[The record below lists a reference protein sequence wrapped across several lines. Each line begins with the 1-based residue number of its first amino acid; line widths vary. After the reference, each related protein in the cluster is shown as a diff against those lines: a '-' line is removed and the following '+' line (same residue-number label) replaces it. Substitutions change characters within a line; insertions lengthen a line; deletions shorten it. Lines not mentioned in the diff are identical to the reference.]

1 MCTCVHSCI
10 YMHSASLRAQVF
22 ISLPITSAANGGAH
36 RRSSPSPAP
45 GENRASTGSADYRL
59 IQLSTMATMP
69 TGEEQIDPCKL
80 FIGKMHGTIQKF
92 HFLAWMR
99 RVCDIKPI
107 DLFLQPPTAAGVRA
121 GFMTFRKQLSGNT
134 LQYSSLAK

>member
-1 MCTCVHSCI
+1 
-10 YMHSASLRAQVF
+10 MHSASLRAQVF
-22 ISLPITSAANGGAH
+22 ICLAITSAANGGAH

-45 GENRASTGSADYRL
+45 GENLASS
-59 IQLSTMATMP
+59 MATD
-69 TGEEQIDPCKL
+69 EQIDPCKL
-80 FIGKMHGTIQKF
+80 FIGKMHGELQKF
-92 HFLAWMR
+92 HFLGWMR
-99 RVCDIKPI
+99 TMCDIRPI